1 MSAGRTASAFLITIV
16 STLVLFLVFWAIGNL
31 PVLAKHSYA
40 TDYGW
45 QTVQTTQQTTAAQGI
60 CDRPLTTKGFPLSTR
75 RPAPAAVDPTGCQDQ
90 SNPMAGYMN
99 LALYFAAAAL
109 ISTAIGA
116 AVKQL

>member
-1 MSAGRTASAFLITIV
+1 MSASRTASAFLVTIV

-45 QTVQTTQQTTAAQGI
+45 QTVPAARTTAVQGI

-75 RPAPAAVDPTGCQDQ
+75 RPAPAAADPSGCQDQ

>member
-1 MSAGRTASAFLITIV
+1 MSAGRTASAFLVTIV
-16 STLVLFLVFWAIGNL
+16 STLVFFLVFWAVSSL
-31 PVLAKHSYA
+31 PVLTKHSYT

-45 QTVQTTQQTTAAQGI
+45 QTARTVQAAGVQGV

-75 RPAPAAVDPTGCQDQ
+75 RPVPAAADPSGCQDQ
-90 SNPMAGYMN
+90 TNPMAGYMN
-99 LALYFAAAAL
+99 LALCFAVAAL